1 MSRNRRG
8 ISFNERNPLTIGIV
22 GTVVIVALMVLA
34 YRFDELPFVAGG
46 RHLSAEFAEIGGLRT
61 GNKVVVSGTTVGKV
75 GAIKIDGGAV
85 KVDMVV
91 DNAKIRLGNSTKARI
106 VTLTLLGE
114 GGVEL
119 APAGAGNIKPGGQ
132 IPLSRTS
139 SPYDITNALSQLTT
153 ETKQIDVDQL
163 TKAVGT
169 VSGTFRNTPTELKQA
184 LEGVT
189 KVANTVNDHD
199 DALGQLLS
207 RAKDVSGTLA
217 DRNAEI
223 ATLLKSGDSLLSQ
236 LNDRK
241 RVIADLLS
249 NTTALSEQLSAL
261 VKENRKALTP
271 ALTELNKVVALLN
284 RNKKNLDGA
293 IDGLTNYATTLGE
306 AVGSGPFFDAF
317 VQNITAPQTL
327 APTLSGFLK

>member
-1 MSRNRRG
+1 MSRTPG
-8 ISFNERNPLTIGIV
+8 TSFTERNPLTIGIV
-22 GTVVIVALMVLA
+22 GTVVILTLMALT
-34 YRFDELPFVAGG
+34 YRFDELPFISGG
-46 RHLSAEFAEIGGLRT
+46 RHMSAEFAEIGGLRS

-75 GAIKIDGGAV
+75 GSIKIDGGSV
-85 KVDMVV
+85 RVDFDL
-91 DNAKIRLGNSTKARI
+91 DNTKIRLGDATKARI

-114 GGVEL
+114 GGLEL
-119 APAGAGNIKPGGQ
+119 DPAGAGNLKPGST

-153 ETKQIDVDQL
+153 EAKQIDVGSL

-169 VSGTFRNTPTELKQA
+169 VSGTFRNTPADLKRA

-189 KVANTVNDHD
+189 KVANTINDHD

-217 DRNAEI
+217 SRNAEI
-223 ATLLKSGDSLLSQ
+223 ATLLKSGDSLLAQ
-236 LNDRK
+236 LNERK
-241 RVIADLLS
+241 QVIVDLLA
-249 NTTALSEQLSAL
+249 NTTALSNQLSAL

-284 RNKKNLDGA
+284 RNKKNLEGT
-293 IDGLTNYATTLGE
+293 IDGVTGYATSVGE
-306 AVGSGPFFDAF
+306 AVGSGPFFDAY
-317 VQNITAPQTL
+317 VQNLTAPQTL
-327 APTLSGFLK
+327 APVLSGFLK